1 MMRWCW
7 ILSLTL
13 FVLGALAGCAE
24 EPAPPPAASAA
35 KAAVKPAAK
44 AAPPQP
50 AEEVEAEAPKEEK
63 YVYQAIGRRDPFVP
77 LTAMR
82 KVVESGDEPLTPLQG
97 YELTQYRLTALLVG
111 FEEPRAVVSA
121 PDNKTYILKRG
132 MKIGK
137 NGGVIVKIDSRT
149 VLVEEKYY
157 DFSGNV
163 RTIIQEI
170 SIAKR

>member
-7 ILSLTL
+7 ILSLSL
-13 FVLGALAGCAE
+13 FVLGSISGCAD
-24 EPAPPPAASAA
+24 EPESQQTASSA
-35 KAAVKPAAK
+35 KAAVKPVAK
-44 AAPPQP
+44 AAPPKP
-50 AEEVEAEAPKEEK
+50 AEKIEEAPKDEK
-63 YVYQAIGRRDPFVP
+63 YVYEAIGRRDPFVP
-77 LTAMR
+77 LTVKR
-82 KVVESGDEPLTPLQG
+82 KMGEDGDEPMTPLQR

-111 FEEPRAVVSA
+111 IDEPRAVVSA

-137 NGGVIVKIDSRT
+137 NGGVIIEINSQA

-163 RTIIQEI
+163 RTNIQPI
-170 SIAKR
+170 SVAKR